1 MKFCFKNNALFFI
14 SVLLIFISIGVK
26 AHIKNEGSQFPDIEF
41 SDSQFE
47 IVLLVGAGILPETP
61 VFEPDLSLSRVDLA
75 AWAALATGLAEGG
88 ETPDIRALSNTTLKQ
103 GLLDS
108 LNGDATYID
117 INNLLF
123 QGQLNPQTPEAV
135 PTKGEAAQFIAMN
148 LTTGVDGETLLDK
161 KGMRVGPIGEVTAIE
176 SRMNPDGGS
185 SYYITVAGETFPLYS
200 HGRVANGPT
209 DLIQWK
215 NRIIKRSFL
224 KDLGDFTLWVYLEAE
239 PIQSVASSVSAVSAT
254 MDNSAELEA
263 EIATNHNLLY
273 GLTAAVLCL
282 GFILFFK
289 SKRS

>member
-1 MKFCFKNNALFFI
+1 
-14 SVLLIFISIGVK
+14 
-26 AHIKNEGSQFPDIEF
+26 
-41 SDSQFE
+41 
-47 IVLLVGAGILPETP
+47 
-61 VFEPDLSLSRVDLA
+61 
-75 AWAALATGLAEGG
+75 
-88 ETPDIRALSNTTLKQ
+88 
-103 GLLDS
+103 
-108 LNGDATYID
+108 
-117 INNLLF
+117 
-123 QGQLNPQTPEAV
+123 
-135 PTKGEAAQFIAMN
+135 
-148 LTTGVDGETLLDK
+148 
-161 KGMRVGPIGEVTAIE
+161 
-176 SRMNPDGGS
+176 
-185 SYYITVAGETFPLYS
+185 LYS

>member
-1 MKFCFKNNALFFI
+1 MKLFFNKKFLLFVATLLTLISI
-14 SVLLIFISIGVK
+14 SVR
-26 AHIKNEGSQFPDIEF
+26 AHIKNESSQFPDIEF

-61 VFEPDLSLSRVDLA
+61 VFEPDLSLSRVELA
-75 AWAALATGLAEGG
+75 AWATLAAGLAEGG
-88 ETPDIRALSNTTLKQ
+88 ETPDIRSLSNTALKQ
-103 GLLDS
+103 GLIDS
-108 LNGDATYID
+108 LDGDATYID

-123 QGQLNPQTPEAV
+123 QGQLIPEMPEAV

-148 LTTGVDGETLLDK
+148 LTIGVDGKTLLDK
-161 KGMRVGPIGEVTAIE
+161 KGMRVGPVGEVTAIE

-185 SYYITVAGETFPLYS
+185 SYYITVAGETYPLYS

-239 PIQSVASSVSAVSAT
+239 PIQSVVTSVNAASNT
-254 MDNSAELEA
+254 MNNTAESDV

-273 GLTAAVLCL
+273 GLTAAVLLL